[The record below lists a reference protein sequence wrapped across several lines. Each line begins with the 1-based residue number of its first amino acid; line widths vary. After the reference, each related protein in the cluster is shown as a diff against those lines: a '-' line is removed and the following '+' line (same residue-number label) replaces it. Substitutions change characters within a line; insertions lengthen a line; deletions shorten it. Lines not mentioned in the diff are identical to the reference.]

1 MAVEI
6 SQEIRELFNDKSNIK
21 VLATSDEHGVPH
33 VTVKESLFISDDGQ
47 IVYLEMLEK
56 SVTNRN
62 MTHSL
67 WFERPVAVN
76 VVSKNRSFQI
86 KGVPVKT
93 LIAGREYEKY
103 YIEAEKIN
111 PENDLTAVYFIE
123 PTEVREETY
132 EVRFAEE
139 KKKHPLYVHLDK
151 LAKGDDNE
159 T

>member
-1 MAVEI
+1 MAIEL
-6 SQEIRELFNDKSNIK
+6 SKEIRALFANKDNLK
-21 VLATSDEHGVPH
+21 VLATADEHGVPH
-33 VTVKESLFISDDGQ
+33 VTVKDSLFIHENGQ
-47 IVYLEMLEK
+47 VVYLEMLEK

-76 VVSKNRSFQI
+76 VIAKNRSFQI
-86 KGVPVKT
+86 KGIPVKT
-93 LIAGREYEKY
+93 LIAGREYESY
-103 YIEAEKIN
+103 YREAEKIN

-132 EVRFAEE
+132 AVRLAEE

-151 LAKGDDNE
+151 LAKDDPDE